1 MPSELLRHHDVNS
14 LIHAS
19 PLRLPSTSPCPL
31 PPPSLSLPSLPSL
44 LTEYHDLY
52 ELQRKRLEDQVGK
65 EQDG

>member
-1 MPSELLRHHDVNS
+1 MLVPS
-14 LIHAS
+14 AS
-19 PLRLPSTSPCPL
+19 
-31 PPPSLSLPSLPSL
+31 PPPSPPLSLPFPSPSPPLSHPSLPSL